1 MREYSRDDRVL
12 VYDKGAGIKLSENFN
27 SNEFDD
33 DLEDETNHFTL
44 ISPFLIVAMQQIRS
58 AIGQPV
64 TISSG
69 FRTEKKNTAIGG
81 ATRSYHTK
89 GMAADWTV
97 LDPNFSLTEFYN
109 IIIDPEFERYKF
121 IKGVGLYEARG
132 FIHIDIR
139 NTKNRVT
146 WKGA

>member
-1 MREYSRDDRVL
+1 MMDQRVY
-12 VYDKGAGIKLSENFN
+12 VYEKGANIKLSENFN

-64 TISSG
+64 TITSG
-69 FRTEKKNTAIGG
+69 FRTEKKNTSIGG
-81 ATRSYHTK
+81 AIKSYHTK

-97 LDPNFSLTEFYN
+97 LNPDFSLTEFYN
-109 IIIDPEFERYKF
+109 IILDKEFQRYRF

-132 FIHIDIR
+132 FIHVDVR
-139 NTKNRVT
+139 DTKDRVT